1 MEQIPGYILSEKI
14 DETRTSMVYRGR
26 KSGDDSGRTVIVKV
40 LNTDSPTPSE
50 VARFRREYEM
60 IRAMEDDSVV
70 RVLDMVEHHGKV
82 ALVVEDFDGVSLKK
96 LAAGQVFSLDLFL
109 TTGIQIAEAL
119 GKLHKK
125 KIIHR
130 DIKPHNILLNTKTKQ
145 VKLTDFGISS
155 ALTHD
160 DPASGDGA
168 VIDGTFAYMAPEQTG
183 RMNRP
188 VGYHTD
194 LYALGVTFY
203 ELLTHRLPFDD
214 ISDPLELFHAHM
226 ARRPVPPVDLNAAI
240 PPVVSDIVM
249 KLMAKEAEDR
259 YQSSYGLAHDLKKCL
274 DSLRSN
280 GRMEPFDIAAKDMS
294 VDFVIPRKLVG
305 REAEVDRLLALFR
318 RVEQGGC
325 RLAVVSGDTGTGKS
339 VLANH
344 VCREVVSRKG
354 FLCTGRFEALRASV
368 PYSGFDEAF
377 RGLIKQLLA
386 QSGDRIAAW
395 RENLLK
401 SLGANA
407 QLMINIL
414 PELELVIGSQPASAE
429 LASVEEARHRL
440 NYAFK
445 QFVRVFAR
453 ESHPLTIFLDDMH
466 AADPESLSLLR
477 HLAGEPDIGALFII
491 VAYRSDAPDRV
502 PVESILEKTEAKGVP
517 VERVH
522 LAPFTAQQLN
532 DFIALFLRCGLAK
545 AEPLAGL
552 VYRKTNGVP
561 FFVNQ
566 FLKTLYD
573 QGLLELDVETG
584 WRWNAAGIDRL
595 EITDNVIELMT
606 GKIGALDPRARE
618 TVLACSCLG
627 SRFELDM
634 AAALLVR
641 PIDEVVDDLSEA
653 VAAELIRPEGNLYY
667 FQHDKIREA
676 AYSLLPE
683 SEKPGLHLR
692 IGDLLLGAA
701 GEQELEENLFQIV
714 YQFNQALP
722 VLADPARRME
732 VARLNMMAG
741 EKARAASAYTAAAGY
756 FSTAATLLPDNRWE
770 TLHDMSWSLLR
781 QLGESLFLTGDPEGA
796 GRVFDEMLAH
806 TADPVDRSEVDRL
819 IVMLHT
825 AADKPDKAMEIG
837 LAALARLGVRFSPHT
852 GKLRVLRE
860 LARFRLTQG
869 FRPVEVIADLPVMT
883 DRKQRAIAALLT
895 AVGVPAYYANPNLFA
910 ACIIMGCRMGLKYGL
925 PEFVAFGLIPLG
937 LIFGS
942 KLGFLQYG
950 YRVGKTGLAT
960 INRFNDTPSFCKSYF
975 VYAYFILPWCEHVKN
990 TMAYLSLAIK
1000 HGMESGDVIF
1010 TGHSINVSAAYSVF
1024 AGLPLD
1030 DVFEAHLSHKAF
1042 LERLDSPFVLNNYMD
1057 TYEIF
1062 LQLTGAEKSAAESLQ
1077 TRWNDREAR
1086 LRAIEDQNLQLGV
1099 FIHYA
1104 KRCMIMFFFGNFQQC
1119 FDTAAKAKPLEEY
1132 AMGTLYV
1139 AQLYFYWCLSAAKLY
1154 DAAPP
1159 AEKGRYAKVM
1169 KRCIARYRRWEKS
1182 CPDNFFHMA
1191 CLMRAEQARCAGKA
1205 DRATALYHQAMVNA
1219 RKHGFLQNQAL
1230 AAELAAEFHFSRGYD
1245 EFGKACAA
1253 EARSAYSRW
1262 GAAAKVRQVEQRY
1275 GSSGPQ
1281 LVARNSTG
1289 GTSSTMTVA
1298 AIDLSALRKAL
1309 KAIAEER
1316 IHTRMVERIIRA
1328 AVEFAGAQ
1336 KGLLIFRK
1344 ETGEEEQ
1351 REQEDLFVE
1360 AEWSVGSHEV
1370 EIMQSTPV
1378 SQKETLSH
1386 TVVNYVAR
1394 TQESLVVHNAREP
1407 QNILPM
1413 LHSEAYIQSN
1423 DVKSILCMPITVTT
1437 DGAVALIGLLYFENN
1452 LTRSAF
1458 TRDRIETLEIISL
1471 AAAGRLELSRKAV
1484 TDGLTGLYNH
1494 DYFQNML
1501 QQELLLARRKGREL
1515 SLIMIDIDHF
1525 KRFNDTWGHQAGD
1538 LVLKEVSAGIRES
1551 CRSSDVVA
1559 RYGGEEMA
1567 LLLHETGPEAAFSLA
1582 EKIRRRIETLRV
1594 EYTPGE
1600 MLHVTISL
1608 GVAGFPI
1615 HAKNKKSLVKKAD
1628 DALYSSKAS
1637 GRNKVTLAE

>member
-1 MEQIPGYILSEKI
+1 MDQIPGYILSEKI

-26 KSGDDSGRTVIVKV
+26 KTGEDTGRTVIVKV

-60 IRAMEDDSVV
+60 VRALEDDSVV

-96 LAAGQVFSLDLFL
+96 LAAGQVFSLELFL
-109 TTGIQIAEAL
+109 TTGIQIADAL
-119 GKLHKK
+119 GKLHAR

-130 DIKPHNILLNTKTKQ
+130 DIKPHNILLNIKTKQ

-155 ALTHD
+155 ALTGD
-160 DPASGDGA
+160 DPAAGDEA

-188 VGYHTD
+188 VSYQTD

-203 ELLTHRLPFDD
+203 ELLTQRLPFDD

-226 ARRPVPPVDLNAAI
+226 AKRPVPPVELNAAI
-240 PPVVSDIVM
+240 PQVVSDIVM
-249 KLMAKEAEDR
+249 KLLAKEAEDR
-259 YQSSYGLAHDLKKCL
+259 YQSSYGLSYDLKKCL
-274 DSLRSN
+274 ESLRVN
-280 GRMEPFDIAAKDMS
+280 GRVERFDIATRDMS

-305 REAEVDRLLALFR
+305 REEEADRLAALFR
-318 RVEQGGC
+318 RVEKGAC
-325 RLAVVSGDTGTGKS
+325 RLAVVTGDTGTGKTA
-339 VLANH
+339 LADH
-344 VCREVVSRKG
+344 VCREVASRKG
-354 FLCTGRFEALRASV
+354 FLCVGRFESLRASV

-386 QSGDRIAAW
+386 QSGDRVAAW
-395 RENLLK
+395 RDNLLE

-407 QLMINIL
+407 QLIINIL
-414 PELELVIGSQPASAE
+414 PELEMVIGRQPAPPELASAE
-429 LASVEEARHRL
+429 DARHRL

-453 ESHPLTIFLDDMH
+453 ESHPLTIFLDDLH
-466 AADPESLSLLR
+466 DADPESLSLLG

-491 VAYRSDAPDRV
+491 AAYRSDAADRG
-502 PVESILEKTEAKGVP
+502 PVESILEKTQAKGVP
-517 VERVH
+517 VERVQ
-522 LAPFTAQQLN
+522 LAPFTPRQLN
-532 DFIALFLRCGLAK
+532 EFIALFLRCGTIK
-545 AEPLAGL
+545 AEPLADV
-552 VYRKTNGVP
+552 VYKKTNGVP

-566 FLKTLYD
+566 FLQTIYD
-573 QGLLELDVETG
+573 QGLLELDMETG
-584 WRWNAAGIDRL
+584 WRWKAADIDRL
-595 EITDNVIELMT
+595 EITDNVIDLMV
-606 GKIGALDPRARE
+606 GRIGALGDRAKE

-627 SRFELDM
+627 GRFELDM
-634 AAALLVR
+634 AAALLGR
-641 PIDEVVDDLSEA
+641 PIDDVVDDLAEA
-653 VAAELIRPEGNLYY
+653 VAADLLRAEGSLYH
-667 FQHDKIREA
+667 FQHDRIREA
-676 AYSLLPE
+676 AYSLVPE
-683 SEKPGLHLR
+683 NERPGLHLR
-692 IGDLLLGAA
+692 IGELLLGAA
-701 GEQELEENLFQIV
+701 GDQELEENLFQIV
-714 YQFNQALP
+714 YQFNRALP
-722 VLADPARRME
+722 VLTDPDRRMD
-732 VARLNMMAG
+732 VARLNLRAG
-741 EKARAASAYTAAAGY
+741 EKARAAAAHTAAVNY
-756 FSTAATLLPDNRWE
+756 FSAAVSLLPDNRWE
-770 TLHDMSWSLLR
+770 TLHDLSWSLMR
-781 QLGESLFLTGDPEGA
+781 QLGEGLFLTGDAEGA
-796 GRVFDEMLAH
+796 QRVFDEMLDH

-819 IVMLHT
+819 VVMLYT
-825 AADKPDKAMEIG
+825 AADKPDKALETG
-837 LAALARLGVRFSPHT
+837 LEALGRLGVRFSLHT

-860 LARFRLTQG
+860 LVHFRLTQG
-869 FRPVEVIADLPVMT
+869 FMPVEEVSKLPVMT
-883 DRKQRAIAALLT
+883 DRRQRAIVALLT

-910 ACIIMGCRMGLKYGL
+910 VSIIMGCRLGLKYGL

-942 KLGFLQYG
+942 KLGFLRYG
-950 YRVGKTGLAT
+950 YRVGKTGLAA

-990 TMAYLSLAIK
+990 TMHYLSLAIR
-1000 HGMESGDVIF
+1000 HGMETGDVIF

-1062 LQLTGAEKSAAESLQ
+1062 LQLTGAEKGAAESLQ
-1077 TRWNDREAR
+1077 THWNDREAR
-1086 LRAIEDQNLQLGV
+1086 LRAIEDENLQLGI
-1099 FIHYA
+1099 FLHYA
-1104 KRCMIMFFFGNFQQC
+1104 KRCMIMFFFGNYQQC
-1119 FDTAAKAKPLEEY
+1119 FDTAAKARPLEEY

-1139 AQLYFYWCLSAAKLY
+1139 AQVYFYWCLSAAKLY
-1154 DAAPP
+1154 DGAPP
-1159 AEKGRYAKVM
+1159 AEKKRYERVM
-1169 KRCIARYRRWEKS
+1169 RRCINRYRRWAKS
-1182 CPDNFFHMA
+1182 CPENFAHML
-1191 CLMRAEQARCAGKA
+1191 CLMRAEQARCAGNT
-1205 DRATALYHQAMVNA
+1205 DRATALYHHAMVNA
-1219 RKHGFLQNQAL
+1219 RKHGFLQNHGL
-1230 AAELAAEFHFSRGYD
+1230 AAELAADFHFARGYD
-1245 EFGKACAA
+1245 EFGRACAA
-1253 EARSAYSRW
+1253 EARGAYSRW
-1262 GAAAKVRQVEQRY
+1262 GAAAKVRQIEQRY
-1275 GSSGPQ
+1275 GSSGHQ
-1281 LVARNSTG
+1281 LAVRSSTG
-1289 GTSSTMTVA
+1289 GTSSTMTAA

-1344 ETGEEEQ
+1344 EAKEEEQ
-1351 REQEDLFVE
+1351 QEQEDLFVE
-1360 AEWSVGSHEV
+1360 AEWSVGSRDV

-1394 TQESLVVHNAREP
+1394 THESLVVHNARDP
-1407 QNILPM
+1407 HNVLPM
-1413 LHSEAYIQSN
+1413 LHSEDYIQSN
-1423 DVKSILCMPITVTT
+1423 DVKSILCMPIAVTT
-1437 DGAVALIGLLYFENN
+1437 DEETTLIGLLYFENN

-1515 SLIMIDIDHF
+1515 SLVMIDIDHF

-1538 LVLKEVSAGIRES
+1538 MVLREVAAEIRES

-1582 EKIRRRIETLRV
+1582 EKIRRRVDALRV
-1594 EYTPGE
+1594 EYVPGE
-1600 MLHVTISL
+1600 HLHVTISL

-1628 DALYSSKAS
+1628 DALYSSKAA
-1637 GRNKVTLAE
+1637 GRNTVTLAV